1 MHRLRLLHRLFAV
14 SAAETA
20 EYRAPILVWVLTGT
34 MPLIMMMIWMGLAK
48 AGPMAGYEA
57 EDFAAYF
64 LAIFLVRQ
72 MTVCWVHEE
81 LSREIRLGEM
91 SPRLLRPLDPYW
103 LFVAQH
109 LTVAAMHLVIAL
121 PVAVIG
127 FAATGATI
135 PLEPANSVLFV
146 LAIAGAW
153 TIRFNMLYGV
163 GLLAFWTDQAAALG
177 NLIFTLY
184 IVLGGAVV
192 PLDLF
197 PASVQQALAFLPF
210 AYLLNFPVEVLLGKL
225 TGPAV
230 LRGFVVQLL
239 WILLF
244 VGLRHLLWRN
254 GLKRYSAVGA

>member
-1 MHRLRLLHRLFAV
+1 ML
-14 SAAETA
+14 AENS
-20 EYRAPILVWVLTGT
+20 
-34 MPLIMMMIWMGLAK
+34 LITTV
-48 AGPMAGYEA
+48 EA
-57 EDFAAYF
+57 
-64 LAIFLVRQ
+64 
-72 MTVCWVHEE
+72 
-81 LSREIRLGEM
+81 
-91 SPRLLRPLDPYW
+91 
-103 LFVAQH
+103 
-109 LTVAAMHLVIAL
+109 
-121 PVAVIG
+121 
-127 FAATGATI
+127 AATGATI

-239 WILLF
+239 WILLV